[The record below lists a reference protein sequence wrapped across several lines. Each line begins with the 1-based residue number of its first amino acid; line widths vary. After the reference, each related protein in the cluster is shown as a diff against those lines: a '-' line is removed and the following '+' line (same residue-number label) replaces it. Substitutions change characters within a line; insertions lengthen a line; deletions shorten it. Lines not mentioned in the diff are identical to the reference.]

1 MCQKTTGSVKT
12 VKIEKAKETSILTSV
27 QMRPNLDFINFSN
40 AKSCHYVSDKRFR
53 KAEFLDFKLLLVAD
67 CKPLLA
73 NFRTDSLADFPD

>member
-27 QMRPNLDFINFSN
+27 QIRPNLDFINIPE
-40 AKSCHYVSDKRFR
+40 KSCLYVPDKRFR

-67 CKPLLA
+67 CKP
-73 NFRTDSLADFPD
+73 